1 MDNQNE
7 IRQKYDSTIELQSK
21 VNKFDKGS
29 KANNQNYLF
38 LQKLNS
44 YSIFFIGFMGV
55 GKTSIS
61 SYLSNLLKI
70 EQLEIDEYIEKN
82 ENMTVSEI
90 FNKLGESYFRDCE
103 TKVLEELQEKGNK
116 IVSCGGGIILR
127 DENIKLMKK
136 QGKVILLTASPET
149 IYERIKHSDDRP
161 ILNNNM
167 NLQFILNLIEERK
180 HKYLQVADLIIDTN
194 DKTIDMVCK
203 EIIKKVS
210 TLDNL

>member
-1 MDNQNE
+1 MDDQNE
-7 IRQKYDSTIELQSK
+7 IRKKYYDIIELQSK
-21 VNKFDKGS
+21 VNKFDKIS
-29 KANNQNYLF
+29 NEKYLF

-44 YSIFFIGFMGV
+44 YNIFFIGFMGV

-70 EQLEIDEYIEKN
+70 DKIEIDEYIEKN

-90 FNKLGESYFRDCE
+90 FNKRGESYFRDCE
-103 TKVLEELQEKGNK
+103 TDALKKLQGKCNK

-127 DENIKLMKK
+127 EENIELMKK

-149 IYERIKHSDDRP
+149 IYERIKYSDDRP

-167 NLQFILNLIEERK
+167 NVQFISKLIEERK
-180 HKYLQVADLIIDTN
+180 DKYLKVADFIIDTN
-194 DKTIDMVCK
+194 DKTIDMVCE

-210 TLDNL
+210 TVDNL